1 MLFGRRRPTV
11 GRKASGGR
19 IHSAPRPTAGRRL
32 SRRLKS
38 AFLGA
43 SRQAS
48 ASADA
53 KDAFGRRRPTVGR
66 KASGGRIHSARRPTV
81 GRRLSRRLKS
91 AFQGASRQASA
102 SADAKDA
109 FGRRRPTV
117 GRKASR
123 GRIHSAPR
131 PTIGR
136 RLSRRLKS
144 AFQGASRQASASAD
158 TKSAFPVGAGR
169 PSAVRPPEAEFI
181 RRPGPTAG
189 RRLSRRLKSAFQG
202 ASRQASASAD
212 AKDTLPVGAGR
223 PSAARPLEAEFIR
236 RPGPTVGRRLSRR
249 LKSAFQGASRQA
261 SASADAKDAF
271 GRRRPT
277 VGRKASGG
285 RIHSAPRAN
294 RRPQASR
301 SNSFATIPVIPVG
314 GGRPPRAP
322 GAPACGRPP
331 PGDGPHNRGTAPA

>member
-11 GRKASGGR
+11 GHKASRGR

-53 KDAFGRRRPTVGR
+53 RDAFGRRRPTVGR
-66 KASGGRIHSARRPTV
+66 KASGGRIHSAPRANRRPQAFTPIEIGLLRRFAPGV
-81 GRRLSRRLKS
+81 GL
-91 AFQGASRQASA
+91 
-102 SADAKDA
+102 
-109 FGRRRPTV
+109 RRRK
-117 GRKASR
+117 RC
-123 GRIHSAPR
+123 
-131 PTIGR
+131 
-136 RLSRRLKS
+136 
-144 AFQGASRQASASAD
+144 
-158 TKSAFPVGAGR
+158 FPVGAGR
-169 PSAVRPPEAEFI
+169 PSAARPPEAEFI

-189 RRLSRRLKSAFQG
+189 RRLSRRLKSAF
-202 ASRQASASAD
+202 
-212 AKDTLPVGAGR
+212 L
-223 PSAARPLEAEFIR
+223 
-236 RPGPTVGRRLSRR
+236 
-249 LKSAFQGASRQA
+249 GASRQA